1 MFCHLILSLIKHKL
15 TLSLAPVCICFHAFS
30 SFGNISETLKQ
41 VWLLLTPP
49 DPELLHLQLTISLG
63 LENIA
68 NALLEVTECLL
79 GTHLHVLY
87 CKFIIIFLGFVLEQ
101 ITRFADEDGD
111 NFEARL
117 DTRKRVVP
125 LPLSVESFDLMVAGI
140 ARLQELPDFF
150 WDEFVVHFLSFV
162 LMEICVVYFFLES
175 FHFACTL
182 KIWAL
187 SVDNVF
193 IGDFSW
199 IVSLDVIPLSW
210 GTLAVLSIRVEAVLF
225 VLLKPWFADNV
236 GRWADLSPLSVWLLL

>member
-1 MFCHLILSLIKHKL
+1 M
-15 TLSLAPVCICFHAFS
+15 SLAPVCICFHAFS

-79 GTHLHVLY
+79 GAHLHVLY

-140 ARLQELPDFF
+140 ACLQELPDF
-150 WDEFVVHFLSFV
+150 L
-162 LMEICVVYFFLES
+162 
-175 FHFACTL
+175 
-182 KIWAL
+182 
-187 SVDNVF
+187 
-193 IGDFSW
+193 
-199 IVSLDVIPLSW
+199 
-210 GTLAVLSIRVEAVLF
+210 
-225 VLLKPWFADNV
+225 
-236 GRWADLSPLSVWLLL
+236 